1 MQKLVNRVQVARP
14 SSLWA
19 HSHGK
24 LLVQIFGGAVIAP
37 VVGGGVHVEIR
48 AAVLAHLFAGLHHVE
63 DLREALSVLTR
74 VSQIKLT
81 LAIRSCGSLNGRRFH
96 AKYSAGMPCRLMM
109 PFSQDAQLTGPTYFL
124 VSMASSS
131 VCILPFP
138 SMTIS

>member
-1 MQKLVNRVQVARP
+1 M
-14 SSLWA
+14 
-19 HSHGK
+19 
-24 LLVQIFGGAVIAP
+24 QIFGGAVISL
-37 VVGGGVHVEIR
+37 VIRRGGVHIELS
-48 AAVLAHLFAGLHHVE
+48 ATVLAHLVTGLHHVE
-63 DLREALSVLTR
+63 DLREALPVLFH

-131 VCILPFP
+131 TCILPLP
-138 SMTIS
+138 SMTMS